1 MSESVILN
9 KDSEYAKNRKRFS
22 LLKVIFSPMFFIVVF
37 CCIEVF
43 LIFYFLD
50 SFYDSKLQIP
60 IDLISIAE
68 MIYIVNS
75 KKIKDSFKITWMI
88 VFILMPIFG
97 VVLYFIF
104 SFTNLFNTYRS
115 KLKDM
120 VLQSKKYYDFSHSN
134 DIKAKIESHTF
145 KDIYK
150 GEITKEGIVSESSF
164 FNYFYNHAKVPAY
177 NNTQLKYFDNGK
189 TAFEDILQ
197 KMKNAKKF
205 IFIEIFILSDG
216 IVWQEML
223 KILKEKAAAGVEVRL
238 LVDGLNSVSFFRRSY
253 CKYLRTLNIDARI
266 FKPVSPMLSN
276 TQNHRDHRKI
286 FVIDNEI
293 AYTGGINIADEYAN
307 LYERFGYWKDSAIR
321 IEGKAVESFTLM
333 FLQLWEV
340 GSKTRLFEVDKYLP
354 KFEQKIDNSD
364 NNAIYVPYTDYPN
377 LPENISLQIYRYM
390 FNSASKYMYIM
401 TPYLVIDEAFVD
413 TIESA
418 AKRGVDV
425 RIIVPRVPDKKYV
438 FYVNRSYYRS
448 LTLAGAKVYEYL
460 PGFIHAKVYLQ
471 DDIRAVVGTAN
482 LDFRSL
488 YLHYENGLY
497 LFGDEGTLGDI
508 KADFAKVLAE
518 SKEMTMDDIIKM
530 PVRHRVWGA
539 ILKMFAPLM

>member
-1 MSESVILN
+1 MANILN
-9 KDSEYAKNRKRFS
+9 KDSEYAKNRKKFS
-22 LLKVIFSPMFFIVVF
+22 IFKVIFSPMFFILLF
-37 CCIEVF
+37 CIIEIA

-50 SFYDSKLQIP
+50 EFTGVKFQTFINILHIGE
-60 IDLISIAE
+60 I
-68 MIYIVNS
+68 IYIVNS
-75 KKIKDSFKITWMI
+75 KKIKDSFKVTWMI
-88 VFILMPIFG
+88 VFILLPFFG
-97 VVLYFIF
+97 VILYFIL
-104 SFTNLFNTYRS
+104 SFTNLFNGYRG
-115 KLKDM
+115 KLKDI
-120 VLQSKKYYDFSHSN
+120 VIQSKQYLNFSHS
-134 DIKAKIESHTF
+134 DEILEKGTLS
-145 KDIYK
+145 KDSSDR
-150 GEITKEGIVSESSF
+150 ELSF
-164 FNYFYNHAKVPAY
+164 FNYFYKHAKVPAY
-177 NNTQLKYFDNGK
+177 SNTKVKYYDNGK
-189 TAFEDILQ
+189 DAFEDILE
-197 KMKNAKKF
+197 KLSNAKKF

-216 IVWQEML
+216 IIWQEML
-223 KILKEKAAAGVEVRL
+223 KILKQKASEGVEIRMM
-238 LVDGLNSVSFFRRSY
+238 VDGLNSVSFFNKKY
-253 CKYLRTLNIDARI
+253 CQYLKTLNIEARI

-307 LYERFGYWKDSAIR
+307 LYERFGHWKDSAIR
-321 IEGKAVESFTLM
+321 IEGNAVESFTVM

-340 GSKTRLFEVDKYLP
+340 GSKSRVFTVDNYTK
-354 KFEQKIDNSD
+354 KFERQFENTDD
-364 NNAIYVPYTDYPN
+364 DAIYVPYTDYPN

-401 TPYLVIDEAFVD
+401 TPYLVIDEALVD

-460 PGFIHAKVYLQ
+460 PGFIHSKVYLQ

-497 LFGDEGTLGDI
+497 LYGDDKALEDI
-508 KADFAKVLAE
+508 KADFSRIFSE
-518 SKEMTMDDIIKM
+518 SKEMTLAEIVKI
-530 PVRHRVWGA
+530 PARYRLWGA

>member
-1 MSESVILN
+1 MSYLLN
-9 KDSEYAKNRKRFS
+9 KDSEYSKNRKKFS
-22 LLKVIFSPMFFIVVF
+22 LLKVIFSPMFFIILF
-37 CCIEVF
+37 CIIEIL

-50 SFYDSKLQIP
+50 EFTGASFQIF
-60 IDLISIAE
+60 INILHIGEI
-68 MIYIVNS
+68 IYIVNS
-75 KKIKDSFKITWMI
+75 KKIKDSFKVTWMI
-88 VFILMPIFG
+88 VFIMMPVFG
-97 VVLYFIF
+97 VVLYFILSF
-104 SFTNLFNTYRS
+104 SNIFNGYRG
-115 KLKDM
+115 KLKDI
-120 VLQSKKYYDFSHSN
+120 VIQSKKYLDFSHS
-134 DIKAKIESHTF
+134 DEILEKRSLT
-145 KDIYK
+145 KDSSDR
-150 GEITKEGIVSESSF
+150 ELSF

-177 NNTQLKYFDNGK
+177 SNTKVQYFNNGK
-189 TAFEDILQ
+189 DAFEDILQ
-197 KMKNAKKF
+197 KLKMAKKF

-216 IVWQEML
+216 IIWQEML
-223 KILKEKAAAGVEVRL
+223 KILKQKASEGVVIKMM
-238 LVDGLNSVSFFRRSY
+238 VDGLNSVSFFNRRY
-253 CKYLRTLNIDARI
+253 CKYLKSYNIEARI

-307 LYERFGYWKDSAIR
+307 LYERFGHWKDSAIR
-321 IEGKAVESFTLM
+321 VEGNAVESFTIM

-340 GSKTRLFEVDKYLP
+340 GSKSRVFEVNGYTSKYESKL
-354 KFEQKIDNSD
+354 ENTDE
-364 NNAIYVPYTDYPN
+364 NALYVPYTDYPN

-401 TPYLVIDEAFVD
+401 TPYLVIDEALVD

-425 RIIVPRVPDKKYV
+425 RIVVPRVPDKKYV

-460 PGFIHAKVYLQ
+460 PGFIHSKVYLQ

-497 LFGDEGTLGDI
+497 LYGDDNALRDI
-508 KADFAKVLAE
+508 KDDFTKILND
-518 SKEMTMDDIIKM
+518 SKEMNLYEILKM
-530 PVRHRVWGA
+530 PARYRFWGA
-539 ILKMFAPLM
+539 ILRMFAPLM

>member
-1 MSESVILN
+1 MGESVILN
-9 KDSEYAKNRKRFS
+9 KDSEYAKNRKKFS
-22 LLKVIFSPMFFIVVF
+22 LLKVLFSPMFFIVVF
-37 CCIEVF
+37 CCIEIF
-43 LIFYFLD
+43 LIVYFLD
-50 SFYDSKLQIP
+50 AFYNSKLQIL

-88 VFILMPIFG
+88 VFIMMPIFG

-104 SFTNLFNTYRS
+104 SFTNLFNTHRS
-115 KLKDM
+115 KLRDM
-120 VLQSKKYYDFSHSN
+120 VLQSKKYYDFSHSD
-134 DIKAKIESHTF
+134 DIKSKIDSHTF
-145 KDIYK
+145 KDIYS
-150 GEITKEGIVSESSF
+150 GEITREGIISESSF
-164 FNYFYNHAKVPAY
+164 FYYFYRHAKTPAY
-177 NNTQLKYFDNGK
+177 SNTKLKYFDNGK

-197 KMKNAKKF
+197 KMKGAKKF

-223 KILKEKAAAGVEVRL
+223 KILKEKAAAGVEVKL
-238 LVDGLNSVSFFRRSY
+238 LVDGLNSVSFFRKSY

-307 LYERFGYWKDSAIR
+307 LYERFGYWKDSAMR
-321 IEGKAVESFTLM
+321 IEGNAVESFTLM

-340 GSKTRLFEVDKYLP
+340 ASKSRMFEVAKYLP
-354 KFEQKIDNSD
+354 KYDRKLDGIDE
-364 NNAIYVPYTDYPN
+364 NAIYVPYTDYPN

-425 RIIVPRVPDKKYV
+425 RIVVPRVPDKKYV

-471 DDIRAVVGTAN
+471 DDIRAAVGTAN

-497 LFGDEGTLGDI
+497 LFGDEGTLGEI
-508 KADFAKVLAE
+508 KADFSKVLAE